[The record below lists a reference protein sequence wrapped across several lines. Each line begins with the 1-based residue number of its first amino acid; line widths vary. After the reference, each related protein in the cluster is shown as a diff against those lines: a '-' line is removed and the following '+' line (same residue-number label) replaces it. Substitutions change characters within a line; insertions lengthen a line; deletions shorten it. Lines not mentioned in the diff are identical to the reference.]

1 MNVRT
6 RYLTDAR
13 QFAEAYLAAFRAQY
27 VHIQDDYRKRRRAFD
42 TLFKHC
48 KYDSGGSFAYRWEC
62 VLRRLDKTNADALI
76 EQIRRHITVLDGA
89 PPDRKTPANEK
100 FPLTLPT
107 PVP

>member
-1 MNVRT
+1 
-6 RYLTDAR
+6 LTDAR
-13 QFAEAYLAAFRAQY
+13 QFAEAYLAAFRAQF

-62 VLRRLDKTNADALI
+62 VLRRLDNTGADALI
-76 EQIRRHITVLDGA
+76 EQIRRHVTVLDGA
-89 PPDRKTPANEK
+89 PPDPKTPASEK